1 MKIAVIGGI
10 GSGKSTALKIFNKH
24 KYKTYEADEIN
35 RTILE
40 RQNVQARLKQEFPE
54 AFIDGVLNK
63 LKLRDCIFNS
73 KEAHNK
79 ATDIITQ
86 ETKNE
91 ILKILK
97 ANTDDLVLEM
107 PLIDQTILAQLD
119 YIICIEASEELRL
132 KFLQARGIDSDI
144 AKKIMSFQPTSDE
157 YKTNANQ
164 VIYNTGDTKALE
176 NKIEEFI
183 LSITGNR

>member
-10 GSGKSTALKIFNKH
+10 GSGKSTALKIFNKN
-24 KYKTYEADEIN
+24 KYETYEADEIN
-35 RTILE
+35 RTTIQ
-40 RQNVQARLKQEFPE
+40 RHDVQDKLKQEFPE
-54 AFIDGVLNK
+54 AFVDGVLNK

-79 ATDIITQ
+79 AINIITQ

-91 ILKILK
+91 ILKIIK
-97 ANTDDLVLEM
+97 TNIGDLVLEM
-107 PLIDQTILAQLD
+107 PLIDQTILVQFD
-119 YIICIEASEELRL
+119 YIICIEASEEFRL

-164 VIYNTGDTKALE
+164 VIYNTEDTNALE

-183 LSITGNR
+183 LSIASNR

>member
-35 RTILE
+35 RITIQ
-40 RQNVQARLKQEFPE
+40 RSDIQDKLKQEFPN
-54 AFIDGVLNK
+54 AFVNGVLDK
-63 LKLRDCIFNS
+63 LKLREYIFNS
-73 KEAHNK
+73 KDEYNK
-79 ATDIITQ
+79 ATNIITQ
-86 ETKNE
+86 KTKEE
-91 ILKILK
+91 IFKILK
-97 ANTDDLVLEM
+97 SNTEDLVLEM
-107 PLIDQTILAQLD
+107 PLIDQSILAQFD
-119 YIICIEASEELRL
+119 YTLCIDTSEELRF
-132 KFLQARGIDSDI
+132 KFLQGRGINADI

-164 VIYNTGDTKALE
+164 VIYNTEDTNALE

-183 LSITGNR
+183 TNTIGNK

>member
-35 RTILE
+35 RTSIQ
-40 RQNVQARLKQEFPE
+40 RPDVQEKLRQEFPN
-54 AFIDGVLNK
+54 AFVNGVLDK
-63 LKLRDCIFNS
+63 LKLRDYIFNS

-79 ATDIITQ
+79 ARNIITQ
-86 ETKNE
+86 KTKEE

-97 ANTDDLVLEM
+97 SNTEDLVLEM
-107 PLIDQTILAQLD
+107 PLIDQSILAQFD
-119 YIICIEASEELRL
+119 YTLCIEASEELRF
-132 KFLQARGIDSDI
+132 KFLQGRGINADI
-144 AKKIMSFQPTSDE
+144 AKKIMSFQPTSNE

>member
-40 RQNVQARLKQEFPE
+40 KQNVQARLKQEFPE

-86 ETKNE
+86 KTKEE
-91 ILKILK
+91 IFKMLKK
-97 ANTDDLVLEM
+97 NMDDLVVEM
-107 PLIDQTILAQLD
+107 PLIDKTLLSQFD
-119 YIICIEASEELRL
+119 YTLCIDASEELRL
-132 KFLQARGIDSDI
+132 KFLQARDIDSDI
-144 AKKIMSFQPTSDE
+144 AKKIMSLQPTSDE